1 MKTSY
6 NFIGINLIFGS
17 FISSMLL
24 FIFGI
29 YYFHVHNKI
38 DVLTLIFI
46 IIAFWLSNIYFWL
59 HPIVYVEESGLRIRR
74 FFILQRLV
82 RWKEIKLYKR
92 FRKHNS
98 YRYLGCDPR
107 YAKIVIKN
115 ANLIER
121 YFFILNMFKD
131 YDKMIQEI
139 ERNISIEDV
148 ITDLKYWGDIFPEK
162 HRSWFSYLFQR
173 LCSEYWW
180 NPHPDRLHYVYWRC
194 ENVEYDD
201 NEGF

>member
-6 NFIGINLIFGS
+6 NIIGLYKIFGS
-17 FISSMLL
+17 FILAMLL
-24 FIFGI
+24 AIFVI
-29 YYFHVHNKI
+29 CYFHLNNKI
-38 DVLTLIFI
+38 DLPTLIFI
-46 IIAFWLSNIYFWL
+46 IIIFWGSNIHFWL
-59 HPIVYVEESGLRIRR
+59 HPIVYVEEDGLRIKR

-148 ITDLKYWGDIFPEK
+148 ITDLKY
-162 HRSWFSYLFQR
+162 
-173 LCSEYWW
+173 
-180 NPHPDRLHYVYWRC
+180 
-194 ENVEYDD
+194 
-201 NEGF
+201 